1 MVNIGR
7 DIYLIIKRKVM
18 KKRLFVKL
26 VCFAAVMSV
35 GVCSI
40 PAQAIGEP
48 QGKEII
54 ETDDD
59 FDCEC
64 SFAEIADI
72 IFGETQEPNESEAE
86 PQWGGGGHQSV
97 VATKYGTKLATFLK
111 NMAIAPDN
119 TTYDFAYS
127 MNHGNYLNLNS
138 SSTIKLSDGLEFKVS
153 DSLNL
158 RKNSILH
165 GRGNYVASLRFL
177 YTVAKNLVNNA
188 YYGTKIQILQSAIND
203 SLGSNDVANHTF
215 YGDNKTYCY
224 PDIKW
229 EHYTEDYQYIAR
241 VEKSKEFTAEKQR
254 LYLEKFIYLV
264 ANTYFTGQNNA
275 YDEVLE
281 NYSNASPQ
289 FATIV
294 ALKIIGIA
302 THLCGD
308 IYAHKTVVPL
318 DTTFTATVVPST
330 RNNKTIYRGK
340 AHVDNADGTKTYYD
354 FNGLGRWSMKNGIK
368 TLIEKGSTITTQQIT
383 QWQNK
388 NTTAGYPDST
398 AFYNE
403 RLSVG
408 ATKLVENMYKK
419 FI

>member
-1 MVNIGR
+1 M
-7 DIYLIIKRKVM
+7 
-18 KKRLFVKL
+18 
-26 VCFAAVMSV
+26 
-35 GVCSI
+35 
-40 PAQAIGEP
+40 
-48 QGKEII
+48 
-54 ETDDD
+54 
-59 FDCEC
+59 
-64 SFAEIADI
+64 
-72 IFGETQEPNESEAE
+72 
-86 PQWGGGGHQSV
+86 

-408 ATKLVENMYKK
+408 ATKLVENMYKNFFDGDDLGTKK
-419 FI
+419 FYLKWFLHNNYSLRLANLYRYAYLSGVVTDGTDIGRLKQLDSVVSVSDVAPAGNYTTPSDNPTTWNKGYLSYSDN

>member
-1 MVNIGR
+1 M
-7 DIYLIIKRKVM
+7 
-18 KKRLFVKL
+18 
-26 VCFAAVMSV
+26 
-35 GVCSI
+35 
-40 PAQAIGEP
+40 
-48 QGKEII
+48 
-54 ETDDD
+54 
-59 FDCEC
+59 
-64 SFAEIADI
+64 
-72 IFGETQEPNESEAE
+72 
-86 PQWGGGGHQSV
+86 
-97 VATKYGTKLATFLK
+97 
-111 NMAIAPDN
+111 
-119 TTYDFAYS
+119 
-127 MNHGNYLNLNS
+127 
-138 SSTIKLSDGLEFKVS
+138 
-153 DSLNL
+153 
-158 RKNSILH
+158 
-165 GRGNYVASLRFL
+165 
-177 YTVAKNLVNNA
+177 NNA

-281 NYSNASPQ
+281 NYSNDSPQ

-408 ATKLVENMYKK
+408 ATKLVENMYKNFFDGDDLGTKK
-419 FI
+419 FYLKWFLHNNYSLRLANLYRYAYLSGVVTDGTDIGRLKQLDSVVSVSDVAPAGNYTTPSDNSTTWNKGYLSYSDN